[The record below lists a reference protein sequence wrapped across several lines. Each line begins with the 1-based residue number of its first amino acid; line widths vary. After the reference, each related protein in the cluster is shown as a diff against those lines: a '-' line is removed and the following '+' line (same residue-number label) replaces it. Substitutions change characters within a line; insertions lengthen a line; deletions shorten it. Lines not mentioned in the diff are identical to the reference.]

1 MRHSSMARSGIGWS
15 ISIFTHLDLPLLSLS
30 LSLSLFRTLYVST
43 CVCVCVLPSDFDY
56 FFFSFLLSVLVRA
69 HPSLCRRCGNSRSH
83 RPMRPLIR
91 MHALSEEYHFPFMID
106 LVFPLFLPSF
116 LKNPSSTHTHLGLRS
131 RVNSTMKGVSPSP
144 LLRYAHA
151 RSIYCFF
158 VFEFLPLSTG
168 EA

>member
-30 LSLSLFRTLYVST
+30 LSLSLSYSVREY
-43 CVCVCVLPSDFDY
+43 VCVRVCPSLRLRL
-56 FFFSFLLSVLVRA
+56 FFFSFLFSVFVRA